1 MKENYVEDLYTKSE
15 GSVKGWVYRIRQ
27 LKDDVFI
34 VVRDSTGIIQAVVHK
49 NNVSPETWELANELT
64 VESSI
69 EVSGKIVDQEKAP
82 NGKEMVVET
91 LKVFQIAEPFP
102 IAKDFSEE
110 FLLSVRH
117 LWIRSRKLT
126 NILKIRSTLT
136 GAIHEFFRKK
146 GFYEFHPPIFQPT
159 QCEGGATLFE
169 VKYFDNNKVYLTQSW
184 QLYAELAIFALE
196 KIYDV
201 APTFRAERSKTSR
214 HLAEFWMAE
223 MEMAWASYLD
233 VIQIAFEEIKYII
246 DKIVKENEKELKELN
261 VNIDYLKWL
270 RDQEYKIITYDEA
283 LKLLKEKYNFEIP
296 WGKDL
301 RTIEEKYIADHFK
314 VPVAVTHYPK
324 EIMAFYK
331 PVDFEKQS
339 EGPVAKCFDILA
351 PNVGEIFGGSERD
364 LDIEAMKE
372 ALRKDGEDPSK
383 YEWYFDS
390 RRYGS
395 VQHSGYGMGVERV
408 LMWLLNL
415 ENVKDA
421 IPFPRTMQRWT
432 P

>member
-1 MKENYVEDLYTKSE
+1 MKDIYVQDLFKMDQGT
-15 GSVKGWVYRIRQ
+15 VKGWVYRIRH

-34 VVRDSTGIIQAVVHK
+34 VLRDSSGIIQCVVHK
-49 NNVSPETWELANELT
+49 NNVTPEIWDLANELT
-64 VESSI
+64 IESSI
-69 EVSGKIVDQEKAP
+69 EVSGKIVSQEKAP
-82 NGKEMVVET
+82 NGKEMIVES
-91 LKVFQIAEPFP
+91 LKVYQIAEPFP

-117 LWIRSRKLT
+117 LWIRSRKMT
-126 NILKIRSTLT
+126 NILKVRSTLT

-223 MEMAWASYLD
+223 MEVAWASYLD
-233 VIQIAFEEIKYII
+233 VIKIAFEEIKYII
-246 DKIVKENEKELKELN
+246 DKIVKENERELKELN

-270 RDQEYKIITYDEA
+270 RDQEYKIITYDDA
-283 LKLLKEKYNFEIP
+283 LALLKEKFNLEIP

-301 RTIEEKYIADHFK
+301 RTIEEKHIADYFK

-331 PVDFEKQS
+331 PVDYEKKS
-339 EGPVAKCFDILA
+339 IGPVAKCFDILA

-372 ALRKDGEDPSK
+372 ALTKDGENPSN

-395 VQHSGYGMGVERV
+395 VQHAGYGMGVERV

-415 ENVKDA
+415 DNIKDT

>member
-1 MKENYVEDLYTKSE
+1 MKENYVEDLYTKTE
-15 GSVKGWVYRIRQ
+15 GSIKGWVYRIRQ

-49 NNVSPETWELANELT
+49 NNVSPETWKLANELT

-69 EVSGKIVDQEKAP
+69 EVSGKIVPQEKAP
-82 NGKEMVVET
+82 NGKEIIVDN

-283 LKLLKEKYNFEIP
+283 LKLLKDKYNFEIP

-331 PVDFEKQS
+331 PIDFEKQS
-339 EGPVAKCFDILA
+339 QGPVAKCFDILA

>member
-49 NNVSPETWELANELT
+49 NNVSPETWKLANELT